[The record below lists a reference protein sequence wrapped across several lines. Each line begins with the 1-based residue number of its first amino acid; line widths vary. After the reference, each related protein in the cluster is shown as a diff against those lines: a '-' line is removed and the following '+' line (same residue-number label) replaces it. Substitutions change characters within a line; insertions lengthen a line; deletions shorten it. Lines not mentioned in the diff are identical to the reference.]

1 MYESGMGKYGEEKTY
16 IYICMGNV
24 TFESEELPSNGH

>member
-1 MYESGMGKYGEEKTY
+1 MGKYGEEKY

-24 TFESEELPSNGH
+24 TFESEELPSNGN